1 MIQFLKHKH
10 CINMKTPRVE
20 SSRLSIDDLCAFTG
34 LSRRTVRYYL
44 QIGLIDKPLGEKRGS
59 YYQQKHLSQ
68 LSRIKQ
74 LSEAGVSLERIRLVL
89 GGEEAPLPQAPPAIG
104 SVTVKS
110 HLFLSPGITVVIDPH
125 EARLSPEGLRQLISA
140 LTQAHK
146 AATKDI

>member
-1 MIQFLKHKH
+1 MVQFFIHKN
-10 CINMKTPRVE
+10 CTIMKIPIADP
-20 SSRLSIDDLCAFTG
+20 SRLSIDDVCTLTG
-34 LSRRTVRYYL
+34 LAKRTVRYYL

-89 GGEEAPLPQAPPAIG
+89 GGEETPLPQAPPAIG

-125 EARLSPEGLRQLISA
+125 EARLSPEGLRQLISD